1 MIGAALKEHESNPG
15 AEYNFCYKPVSTAT
29 NFAQTRGASLLRAG
43 SANNAVVEDGG
54 VAGFCDLTTDYGS
67 NRRSGHPSCK
77 CPTDAAS
84 DIPGSNLP
92 RGTNTSEGTQLPK
105 SMLST
110 QRIRVI
116 NKLFASLHL
125 PIETLQRV

>member
-54 VAGFCDLTTDYGS
+54 VAGFCDLTTTMEVIVKQWSPSCCKCS
-67 NRRSGHPSCK
+67 NRRC
-77 CPTDAAS
+77 
-84 DIPGSNLP
+84 
-92 RGTNTSEGTQLPK
+92 
-105 SMLST
+105 
-110 QRIRVI
+110 
-116 NKLFASLHL
+116 
-125 PIETLQRV
+125 

>member
-1 MIGAALKEHESNPG
+1 M
-15 AEYNFCYKPVSTAT
+15 
-29 NFAQTRGASLLRAG
+29 
-43 SANNAVVEDGG
+43 
-54 VAGFCDLTTDYGS
+54 AGFCNLTTDYGS
-67 NRRSGHPSCK
+67 NRQAVVTQVAVSV
-77 CPTDAAS
+77 PTDAAN

-116 NKLFASLHL
+116 TTAFCQPMHL
-125 PIETLQRV
+125 PLLKLYKEIA

>member
-1 MIGAALKEHESNPG
+1 MKVTL

-67 NRRSGHPSCK
+67 NRQAVVTQVAVSV
-77 CPTDAAS
+77 PTDAAS
-84 DIPGSNLP
+84 DIPLKFTTRNKHLG
-92 RGTNTSEGTQLPK
+92 RYATS
-105 SMLST
+105 
-110 QRIRVI
+110 
-116 NKLFASLHL
+116 
-125 PIETLQRV
+125 